1 MTKKKA
7 KKKTKKKKKSKV
19 ASYYVDDLVK
29 LVGEH
34 LEAYPMNS
42 IEFYANQII
51 NDAYISY
58 QEDGF
63 FNVEW
68 KKD

>member
-1 MTKKKA
+1 MTKNKN
-7 KKKTKKKKKSKV
+7 KV
-19 ASYYVDDLVK
+19 STYYVDDLVD
-29 LVGEH
+29 LVAEH
-34 LEAYPMNS
+34 LKEYPMNS

-51 NDAYISY
+51 NDARISY

-63 FNVEW
+63 FDVEW